1 MQSGNS
7 EGHELSFDES
17 NQMAATLEDAEG
29 GETKNEEGD
38 DDQVSPLLALSRTKR
53 RNHLASLIMDQQAAR
68 RYSMMK
74 LTQMESK
81 GALFRQSM
89 LSGGASSLSTFDI
102 TTDEGVKA
110 VAQSVTAEGKT
121 LADERV
127 LQMITGKLVS
137 TDDIYSFPMEVRI
150 QNLTYTA
157 LVDPADA
164 IIKTVYNSSNLY
176 WLRNWCRKTWGRD
189 AAAPAKTEKVILHHI
204 HLVLKPGTQYLVLG
218 APGAGKSTLLKA
230 IAGRLSAHSSK
241 DVTMTGIVEYN
252 GKPMRGNENLRF
264 RYKDEKKFHIENAVA
279 YIDQLDRHAPRL
291 SVEETFEFAYQ
302 CKTGGISPRQSME
315 DALTKA
321 GNENA
326 VKEQQQKDA
335 LPSRVKIGLES
346 LGLTGVKDTFV
357 GDSTVRGV
365 SGGQRRRVT
374 VGEMIMDR
382 TVRLFCFYR

>member
-38 DDQVSPLLALSRTKR
+38 DDQVSPLLAVSRTKR

-110 VAQSVTAEGKT
+110 VAQSVTAEGKA

-164 IIKTVYNSSNLY
+164 IIKTVYNSSN
-176 WLRNWCRKTWGRD
+176 
-189 AAAPAKTEKVILHHI
+189 V
-204 HLVLKPGTQYLVLG
+204 
-218 APGAGKSTLLKA
+218 
-230 IAGRLSAHSSK
+230 
-241 DVTMTGIVEYN
+241 
-252 GKPMRGNENLRF
+252 
-264 RYKDEKKFHIENAVA
+264 
-279 YIDQLDRHAPRL
+279 
-291 SVEETFEFAYQ
+291 
-302 CKTGGISPRQSME
+302 
-315 DALTKA
+315 
-321 GNENA
+321 
-326 VKEQQQKDA
+326 
-335 LPSRVKIGLES
+335 
-346 LGLTGVKDTFV
+346 
-357 GDSTVRGV
+357 
-365 SGGQRRRVT
+365 
-374 VGEMIMDR
+374 
-382 TVRLFCFYR
+382 

>member
-1 MQSGNS
+1 
-7 EGHELSFDES
+7 
-17 NQMAATLEDAEG
+17 
-29 GETKNEEGD
+29 
-38 DDQVSPLLALSRTKR
+38 
-53 RNHLASLIMDQQAAR
+53 
-68 RYSMMK
+68 
-74 LTQMESK
+74 
-81 GALFRQSM
+81 
-89 LSGGASSLSTFDI
+89 
-102 TTDEGVKA
+102 
-110 VAQSVTAEGKT
+110 
-121 LADERV
+121 
-127 LQMITGKLVS
+127 
-137 TDDIYSFPMEVRI
+137 
-150 QNLTYTA
+150 
-157 LVDPADA
+157 
-164 IIKTVYNSSNLY
+164 
-176 WLRNWCRKTWGRD
+176 
-189 AAAPAKTEKVILHHI
+189 
-204 HLVLKPGTQYLVLG
+204 
-218 APGAGKSTLLKA
+218 
-230 IAGRLSAHSSK
+230 
-241 DVTMTGIVEYN
+241 MTGIVEYN